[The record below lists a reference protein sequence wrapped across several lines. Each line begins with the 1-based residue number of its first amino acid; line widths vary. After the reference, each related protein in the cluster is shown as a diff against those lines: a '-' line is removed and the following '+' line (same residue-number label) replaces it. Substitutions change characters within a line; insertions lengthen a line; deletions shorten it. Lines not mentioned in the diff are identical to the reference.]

1 VDLRVV
7 LDFAHRLPGLVQ
19 RVAGLGSAGAQQSQ
33 DGESTVVAVLRKS
46 QVVVPRG
53 DTVLHA
59 GDEVMVLVTGESE
72 PDVRRILVG

>member
-1 VDLRVV
+1 
-7 LDFAHRLPGLVQ
+7 
-19 RVAGLGSAGAQQSQ
+19 
-33 DGESTVVAVLRKS
+33 VAVLRTS